1 MSSAPGRKVKVAV
14 CQMTST
20 EDVQYNLKISCDV
33 VRKAVEAGAK
43 VSLLQGHNA
52 AAVRVDF

>member
-1 MSSAPGRKVKVAV
+1 
-14 CQMTST
+14 MTST